1 MSSDVV
7 VITVTWWQLWGTFY
21 RDPSQGRP
29 MYSAL
34 VRLLLRDGGFFVAA
48 YSIVGSHGDRIA
60 VPGTSYFMYG
70 IRMLLVVLDS

>member
-7 VITVTWWQLWGTFY
+7 VITVTWWQLWGTFH
-21 RDPSQGRP
+21 RDPVQGRP

-34 VRLLLRDGGFFVAA
+34 VRLLLRDGEFFIAA
-48 YSIVGSHGDRIA
+48 YSIVGSHGGHIA

-70 IRMLLVVLDS
+70 FRMLPVVLDT

>member
-1 MSSDVV
+1 
-7 VITVTWWQLWGTFY
+7 
-21 RDPSQGRP
+21 